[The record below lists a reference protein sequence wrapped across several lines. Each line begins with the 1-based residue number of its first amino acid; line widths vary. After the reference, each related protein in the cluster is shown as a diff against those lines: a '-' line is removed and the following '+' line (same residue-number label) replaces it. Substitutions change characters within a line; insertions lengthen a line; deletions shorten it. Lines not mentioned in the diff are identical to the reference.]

1 MKRITKTEF
10 IALVSAGAL
19 SATVFAAAVCP
30 AFAGGY
36 VAPVV
41 QPQIS
46 YTVEHEHPTFSW
58 SGFYAGGTIGK
69 QSVDLKRTRDEF
81 RDRYFKSRKGYDDTE
96 ISKAEYDSLGYWKA
110 EHGNT
115 GWDIHHVSEH
125 VATIREVLDDSDTT
139 YGIFAGYRHQFGN
152 RVVAGAEASYTRTGK
167 LFEDSRAIETWA
179 VEGQLGYAVGR
190 ALPYAAAGYAQV
202 AGEDALSV
210 SLGLDYAITDRV
222 IIGAKYTRYDV
233 GEVKGIDSIKGFEAD
248 SDLVSLRAAIK
259 F

>member
-1 MKRITKTEF
+1 MKPITKTE
-10 IALVSAGAL
+10 AVGL
-19 SATVFAAAVCP
+19 TFAAGLIATLAAAAFSP

-36 VAPVV
+36 VAPMV

-46 YTVEHEHPTFSW
+46 DTVERPAFSW
-58 SGFYAGGTIGK
+58 TGFYAGGTIGK
-69 QSVDLKRTRDEF
+69 QSVDLTKDEQAKVGWTGGGF
-81 RDRYFKSRKGYDDTE
+81 PIYETFKTK
-96 ISKAEYDSLGYWKA
+96 I
-110 EHGNT
+110 
-115 GWDIHHVSEH
+115 
-125 VATIREVLDDSDTT
+125 DDSDTT
-139 YGIFAGYRHQFGN
+139 YGVFAGYRHQFGN

-179 VEGQLGYAVGR
+179 VEGQLGYAIGR

-202 AGEDALSV
+202 EGEDALSV

-222 IIGAKYTRYDV
+222 IVGAKYTRYDV

-248 SDLVSLRAAIK
+248 SDLVSIRAAIK

>member
-1 MKRITKTEF
+1 MKSITKTE
-10 IALVSAGAL
+10 IAGLISAGAL
-19 SATVFAAAVCP
+19 AAIVIASGLHP

-46 YTVEHEHPTFSW
+46 ATVERPAFSW
-58 SGFYAGGTIGK
+58 TGFYAGGTIGK
-69 QSVDLKRTRDEF
+69 QSVDLTKDEQAKVGWTGGGF
-81 RDRYFKSRKGYDDTE
+81 PIYEAFKTK
-96 ISKAEYDSLGYWKA
+96 I
-110 EHGNT
+110 
-115 GWDIHHVSEH
+115 
-125 VATIREVLDDSDTT
+125 DDSDTT
-139 YGIFAGYRHQFGN
+139 YGVFAGYRHQFGN

-167 LFEDSRAIETWA
+167 LFTEDWQDSQTVETWA
-179 VEGQLGYAVGR
+179 VEGQLGYAIGR

-202 AGEDALSV
+202 EGEDALSV

-222 IIGAKYTRYDV
+222 IIGAKYTRFDI

>member
-1 MKRITKTEF
+1 MQPITKTETA
-10 IALVSAGAL
+10 ALAFVGAL
-19 SATVFAAAVCP
+19 AATVIAAGFSQ

-36 VAPVV
+36 VAPVI

-46 YTVEHEHPTFSW
+46 ATVERPAFSW

-69 QSVDLKRTRDEF
+69 QSIDLSKHEQAKVGWTGGGFPIYENFVTR
-81 RDRYFKSRKGYDDTE
+81 
-96 ISKAEYDSLGYWKA
+96 
-110 EHGNT
+110 
-115 GWDIHHVSEH
+115 
-125 VATIREVLDDSDTT
+125 LDDSDTT
-139 YGIFAGYRHQFGN
+139 YGLFAGYRHQFGN

-248 SDLVSLRAAIK
+248 SDMVSLRAAIK

>member
-1 MKRITKTEF
+1 MKPMTKTETA
-10 IALVSAGAL
+10 ALIGTGAL
-19 SATVFAAAVCP
+19 ALTLGLVACHP

-46 YTVEHEHPTFSW
+46 ATVERPAFSW
-58 SGFYAGGTIGK
+58 TGLYAGGTIGK
-69 QSVDLKRTRDEF
+69 QSVDLTKDEQAKVGWTGGGFPIYESFKTRM
-81 RDRYFKSRKGYDDTE
+81 
-96 ISKAEYDSLGYWKA
+96 
-110 EHGNT
+110 
-115 GWDIHHVSEH
+115 
-125 VATIREVLDDSDTT
+125 DDSDTT
-139 YGIFAGYRHQFGN
+139 YGVFAGYRHQFGS

-167 LFEDSRAIETWA
+167 LFEDSQTVETWA
-179 VEGQLGYAVGR
+179 VEGQLGYAIGR
-190 ALPYAAAGYAQV
+190 ALPYAAAGYANV
-202 AGEDALSV
+202 EGEDALSV

-233 GEVKGIDSIKGFEAD
+233 GEVSGIDSIKGFEAD